1 MKPTIG
7 ILTVTN
13 QENGGIHQ
21 YTLSLCE
28 ALNKYSTKFNFV
40 QIRTES
46 FPVIFDR
53 HILVD
58 QSRSKSILKR
68 TQKIVKLFTGLGPR
82 NLSPIPDVV
91 LNEIELIISPVISLM
106 PFFARKPY
114 IVTIHDFQ
122 HMYYPEFFTITER
135 ISRGILYLTG
145 KFANLV
151 VVESN
156 SVKEDVIRFLKLTDE
171 KIKILPSPPPSY
183 ISSRK
188 LTDEVALKI
197 KEKYSLPE
205 RYLFYPAQFWYH
217 KNHIKL
223 LEALSIIREKFSV
236 EIPLILVGSK
246 KNNFINVMKKIN
258 DLRLQDLVRYLG
270 YVSDEELPYL
280 YKLAYAL
287 VVPTLFESVS
297 IPIWE
302 AFFIGTPVL
311 CSNVCGLPE
320 QVGDA
325 AILFDPNNAEEMADK
340 IYLLWKNDELGYELS
355 RKGKLRVENF
365 TLERYAEEWE
375 SLIQMVL
382 STVR

>member
-1 MKPTIG
+1 VKPTIG

>member
-1 MKPTIG
+1 MKPTVG
-7 ILTVTN
+7 ILTITN
-13 QENGGIHQ
+13 QESGGVHQ

-28 ALNKYSTKFNFV
+28 ALNKYSRKFNFV
-40 QIRTES
+40 QITTES

-53 HILVD
+53 HVLVD

-91 LNEIELIISPVISLM
+91 LNEIELIISPVISLI
-106 PFFARKPY
+106 PFFATKPY

-122 HMYYPEFFTITER
+122 HMYYPEFFTIAER
-135 ISRGILYLTG
+135 IARTILYLTG

-287 VVPTLFESVS
+287 VVPTLFESIS

-340 IYLLWKNDELGYELS
+340 IYLLWKKDELRYELS

-365 TLERYAEEWE
+365 TLERYSEEWE

-382 STVR
+382 SSVR